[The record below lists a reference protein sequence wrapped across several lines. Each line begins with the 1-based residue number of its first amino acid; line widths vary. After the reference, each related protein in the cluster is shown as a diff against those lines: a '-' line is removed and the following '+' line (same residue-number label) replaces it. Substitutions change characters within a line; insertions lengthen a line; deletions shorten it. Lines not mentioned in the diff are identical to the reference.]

1 MGDLERLGRSTR
13 AEGVGVRCT
22 GRALGPF
29 EDTAMAHSSFRRS
42 GFLAAAMLGGCQAGT
57 ADITS
62 VSVLLKQPPGNV
74 EAAVVTV
81 ARIDLI
87 GPHGPVALLH
97 QPQVIDLLDRDQVPI
112 GVVNDYAVPAAPYHE
127 LRVHVRGAYVAVRND
142 DGTVTRYATRGYG
155 AVPAG
160 IVVDRVLDLGRW
172 AEEGHA
178 VTLAGGSLDL
188 RDDQTVLVLELD
200 ALRSIGTPV
209 GTQVA
214 FEPVIT
220 AAELGSMGGIR
231 VTLARPADSG
241 IPLDGATAALF
252 DASRTLIGVADG
264 FTDSD
269 ADGVFET
276 MFGLLSPG
284 VYEVVVSPP
293 RGWALQPAASSV
305 SVALGEA
312 SEAHFDLVASR

>member
-1 MGDLERLGRSTR
+1 
-13 AEGVGVRCT
+13 
-22 GRALGPF
+22 
-29 EDTAMAHSSFRRS
+29 MAYSSFRRT
-42 GFLAAAMLGGCQAGT
+42 GVLAAVVMGGCQAGT

-97 QPQVIDLLDRDQVPI
+97 QPQVIDLLDRDHVPI

-127 LRVHVRGAYVAVRND
+127 LRVHVRGAFLAVRND
-142 DGTVTRYATRGYG
+142 DGTVTRYATPGYVE
-155 AVPAG
+155 VPAG
-160 IVVDRVLDLGRW
+160 TVVDRVLDLGRW
-172 AEEGHA
+172 AEDGRS

-209 GTQVA
+209 GQAQVA

-241 IPLDGATAALF
+241 IPLDGATVALF

-269 ADGVFET
+269 ADGVFEA

-284 VYEVVVSPP
+284 TYEVVVSPP
-293 RGWALQPAASSV
+293 SGWALQPAASSV

-312 SEAHFDLVASR
+312 TEAHFDLVASR

>member
-1 MGDLERLGRSTR
+1 
-13 AEGVGVRCT
+13 
-22 GRALGPF
+22 
-29 EDTAMAHSSFRRS
+29 MAYNRFHRS
-42 GFLAAAMLGGCQAGT
+42 GVLVAALLGGCQTGT
-57 ADITS
+57 SDITS

-81 ARIDLI
+81 TRIDLI

-97 QPQVIDLLDRDQVPI
+97 QPQVIDLLDPDQAPI

-127 LRVHVRGAYVAVRND
+127 LRVHVRGMYLAVRNAD
-142 DGTVTRYATRGYG
+142 RTVTRFATADYAGI
-155 AVPAG
+155 PAG
-160 IVVDRVLDLGRW
+160 TTVDRVLDLERW
-172 AEEGHA
+172 AERGQA

-188 RDDQTVLVLELD
+188 RGDQTVLVLELD
-200 ALRSIGTPV
+200 ALRSLGSPIG
-209 GTQVA
+209 QAAVA

-264 FTDSD
+264 FTDTDS
-269 ADGVFET
+269 DGVFEA

-284 VYEVVVSPP
+284 TYEVVVSPP
-293 RGWALQPAASSV
+293 SGWTLQPSASSV
-305 SVALGEA
+305 SVAFGEA

>member
-1 MGDLERLGRSTR
+1 
-13 AEGVGVRCT
+13 
-22 GRALGPF
+22 
-29 EDTAMAHSSFRRS
+29 MAYSSFRRS
-42 GFLAAAMLGGCQAGT
+42 GVLAAALLGGCQAGT
-57 ADITS
+57 SDITS
-62 VSVLLKQPPGNV
+62 VSVLLKQPPGSID
-74 EAAVVTV
+74 AAVVTV
-81 ARIDLI
+81 TRIDLV

-97 QPQVIDLLDRDQVPI
+97 QPQVIDLLDRERVPI

-127 LRVHVRGAYVAVRND
+127 LRVHVRGMYLAVRNA
-142 DGTVTRYATRGYG
+142 DGTVTRYATADYG
-155 AVPAG
+155 GVPEG
-160 IVVDRVLDLGRW
+160 TVVDRVLDLGRW
-172 AEEGHA
+172 GEDGQA

-209 GTQVA
+209 GQARVA

-252 DASRTLIGVADG
+252 DASRTLIGVADR

-269 ADGVFET
+269 ADGVFEA

-284 VYEVVVSPP
+284 TYEVVVSPP
-293 RGWALQPAASSV
+293 SGWALQPAASSV

-312 SEAHFDLVASR
+312 TEAHFDIVASR

>member
-1 MGDLERLGRSTR
+1 
-13 AEGVGVRCT
+13 
-22 GRALGPF
+22 
-29 EDTAMAHSSFRRS
+29 MAHSSFRRS
-42 GFLAAAMLGGCQAGT
+42 GILAAAVLGGCQAGT

-97 QPQVIDLLDRDQVPI
+97 QPQIIDLLDRDQVPI

-127 LRVHVRGAYVAVRND
+127 LRVHVRGAYLAVRNA
-142 DGTVTRYATRGYG
+142 DGTVTRYATPDYA
-155 AVPAG
+155 AVPVGAG
-160 IVVDRVLDLGRW
+160 VDRVLDLGRW
-172 AEEGHA
+172 AREGQA

-209 GTQVA
+209 GQAQVA

-231 VTLARPADSG
+231 VTLTRPADAG
-241 IPLDGATAALF
+241 GPVDGATVALF
-252 DASRTLIGVADG
+252 DASRTLIGVTDG
-264 FTDSD
+264 FTDTD
-269 ADGVFET
+269 ADGVFEA

-284 VYEVVVSPP
+284 TYEVVVSPP
-293 RGWALQPAASSV
+293 SGWALQTAASSV